1 MIRPEQMPDK
11 VVEAVAR
18 YLCIEDGVPLED
30 VDVTWPAYEQQARA
44 ALTVGLAAW
53 PGAHERTDD
62 WCTPPDHN
70 LILPL
75 TQENN
80 ND

>member
-1 MIRPEQMPDK
+1 MIKPEQIPYEVKMKLRAVLLDGETD
-11 VVEAVAR
+11 EAVA
-18 YLCIEDGVPLED
+18 I
-30 VDVTWPAYEQQARA
+30 A
-44 ALTVGLAAW
+44 AAINAW

-75 TQENN
+75 TQGPSA
-80 ND
+80 

>member
-1 MIRPEQMPDK
+1 MIKPEQVPK
-11 VVEAVAR
+11 SSVENAIATFTVEGASW
-18 YLCIEDGVPLED
+18 ED
-30 VDVTWPAYEQQARA
+30 VIA
-44 ALTVGLAAW
+44 AAINAW

-75 TQENN
+75 TQENS